1 MRGQR
6 FHTLCV
12 QASPKVKMSIVT
24 RVYFVG
30 RIALGLAAST
40 LGGQSV
46 FAFDPSASSQDAGGC
61 CDEATLSTLREATRA
76 YYAGDKQE
84 AVSGLMSAAQ
94 SGHPAAQWKLGRMFA
109 SGDGVAEDDLKAFEF
124 FNQLVA
130 SHGTDAPSSP
140 DAPFVANA
148 FVEIGSYYLK
158 GISNSAVTPN
168 VDRAREIFSYAASYF
183 GDAVAQLQLGKMYL
197 EGLGGDQD
205 PRQAARWFQLA
216 ARKGQVD
223 AQYHLGQMLVN
234 GDQIDPNPVLGLMW
248 LTVAL
253 KHADLSRGDE
263 AAIRQAHEEAFS
275 LASLDERRKAIA
287 LAEQWLADNRA
298 LYASPNA
305 NMLAV
310 TEQAS
315 AVGQ

>member
-1 MRGQR
+1 LRSQWSNAIRSG
-6 FHTLCV
+6 
-12 QASPKVKMSIVT
+12 ASPKVKMSIVT

-40 LGGQSV
+40 LSGQSA
-46 FAFDPSASSQDAGGC
+46 FAFDPSASSAAGGSC

-109 SGDGVAEDDLKAFEF
+109 SGDGVAEDDFKAFEF

-130 SHGTDAPSSP
+130 NHGTDAPSSP
-140 DAPFVANA
+140 DAPFVSNA

-158 GISNSAVTPN
+158 GISNTAVTPN
-168 VDRAREIFSYAASYF
+168 MDRAREIFSYAASYF

-223 AQYHLGQMLVN
+223 AQYHLGEMLVN
-234 GDQIDPNPVLGLMW
+234 GDQIEPNPVLGLMW

-287 LAEQWLADNRA
+287 LAEQWLADNHA
-298 LYASPNA
+298 LYASPGS

>member
-1 MRGQR
+1 M
-6 FHTLCV
+6 
-12 QASPKVKMSIVT
+12 
-24 RVYFVG
+24 
-30 RIALGLAAST
+30 
-40 LGGQSV
+40 
-46 FAFDPSASSQDAGGC
+46 
-61 CDEATLSTLREATRA
+61 STLREATRA